1 MQELRHDHKL
11 DFGLSEQVEHDLL
24 NTFHK
29 KQYAIGICSISGDAQ
44 ISQWREPM
52 ICDMVKPSHRW
63 FVHEGIFPDLQ
74 KNHAIEEFLEE
85 KHLTHMWFID
95 RDTIPKDRLCL
106 AKLIL
111 SKKPVISGVQAFKN
125 YPTLWSVGVPI
136 NKKSEKLEVRWISGD
151 ETSKDVDAKPWDFK
165 QEYRNRIQRVL
176 VCGNGFLLV
185 ERSVFEKLEFP
196 WFATGYSGDRGDWS
210 FQGEDF
216 AFAANCFKHNVPMYA
231 HWGVKTEHQDG
242 RIWYPMTFEFEEEDD
257 GDKEDVNGNTA

>member
-1 MQELRHDHKL
+1 MQEMRYDYKL

-29 KQYAIGICSISGDAQ
+29 KQYAIGICSISGDAT

-52 ICDMVKPSHRW
+52 ICDMVKPSHQW
-63 FVHEGIFPDLQ
+63 FVHQGIFPDLQ
-74 KNHAIEEFLEE
+74 KNQAVKEFLEE
-85 KHLTHMWFID
+85 KHLTHMLFID

-111 SKKPVISGVQAFKN
+111 SKKPVISGIQAFKT

-136 NKKSEKLEVRWISGD
+136 DHKSKKLEVRWVEGH
-151 ETSKDVDAKPWDFK
+151 ETSDKPETAPWDFNK
-165 QEYRNRIQRVL
+165 TYRNRIQKAL

-185 ERSVFEKLEFP
+185 ERSVFEKLHFP
-196 WFATGYSGDRGDWS
+196 WFATGYTGDRKNWG

-216 AFAANCFKHNVPMYA
+216 SFSANCFKHKIPIYA

-242 RIWYPMTFEFEEEDD
+242 RIWYPMDFVLEDEED
-257 GDKEDVNGNTA
+257 EDTESVNGNAA